1 MMTKIIEAFKQ
12 TDDFKK
18 ELRESEKIPDFEKY
32 LDERLS
38 ADEKTQLHKE
48 RFEIGFGSTV
58 ESKVHNMHMEFM
70 RSDAK
75 NNYTKFHFER
85 TRSIITVRE
94 IESIYRAFKNEVNN
108 NDTDRYKEP
117 EITAKTILHLLQ
129 KLNNDL
135 SQKIIGVLLEDNDIS
150 IQMYVWQKKDLN
162 FSETKYRS
170 TWEAMKRNFNL
181 ILIENGTKEQMKA
194 EPVEIIQPTIQ
205 VIQDALE
212 LVINKK
218 SKPAP
223 ANDTIKIKLF
233 EEYFK
238 KKPSNIDGLKNYLK
252 SLTVEQHLAYAIYYM
267 ESKPREITAISLSRK
282 KFVNTFQPD
291 REQISSLNSVFNNIN
306 KTLIENNTLFQSI
319 GKQIDSFL

>member
-1 MMTKIIEAFKQ
+1 MTKIMEAFKQ

-85 TRSIITVRE
+85 TRSIITIRE

-129 KLNNDL
+129 KLNEDL

-181 ILIENGTKEQMKA
+181 TLIENSPKTKPKVQ
-194 EPVEIIQPTIQ
+194 
-205 VIQDALE
+205 
-212 LVINKK
+212 
-218 SKPAP
+218 
-223 ANDTIKIKLF
+223 IKLF
-233 EEYFK
+233 EEYFDQET
-238 KKPSNIDGLKNYLK
+238 IDLPLLKNYFENLK
-252 SLTVEQHLAYAIYYM
+252 PAKIARAIYVLKRKVILP
-267 ESKPREITAISLSRK
+267 ENLIIAEFCQSIDTGIKPRYIQGLLKMNEDGYCELDYDK
-282 KFVNTFQPD
+282 EKENLQV
-291 REQISSLNSVFNNIN
+291 
-306 KTLIENNTLFQSI
+306 IENE
-319 GKQIDSFL
+319 IDKFYL

>member
-1 MMTKIIEAFKQ
+1 MMTKIMEAFKQ

-70 RSDAK
+70 RSDSK

-85 TRSIITVRE
+85 TRSIITIRE

-129 KLNNDL
+129 KLNEDL

-181 ILIENGTKEQMKA
+181 TLIENSPKTKPKVQ
-194 EPVEIIQPTIQ
+194 
-205 VIQDALE
+205 
-212 LVINKK
+212 
-218 SKPAP
+218 
-223 ANDTIKIKLF
+223 IKLF
-233 EEYFK
+233 EEYFDQET
-238 KKPSNIDGLKNYLK
+238 IDLPLLKNYFENLK
-252 SLTVEQHLAYAIYYM
+252 PAKIARAIYVLKRKVILP
-267 ESKPREITAISLSRK
+267 ENLIIAEFCQSIDTGIKPRYIQGLLKMNEDGYCELDYDK
-282 KFVNTFQPD
+282 EKENLQV
-291 REQISSLNSVFNNIN
+291 
-306 KTLIENNTLFQSI
+306 IENE
-319 GKQIDSFL
+319 IDKFYL

>member
-1 MMTKIIEAFKQ
+1 MTKIIEAFKQ

-85 TRSIITVRE
+85 TRSIITIRE
-94 IESIYRAFKNEVNN
+94 IENIYRAFKNEVNN

-129 KLNNDL
+129 KLNEDL

-181 ILIENGTKEQMKA
+181 TLIENSPKTKPKVQ
-194 EPVEIIQPTIQ
+194 
-205 VIQDALE
+205 
-212 LVINKK
+212 
-218 SKPAP
+218 
-223 ANDTIKIKLF
+223 IKLF
-233 EEYFK
+233 EDYFDSETFDVPTLK
-238 KKPSNIDGLKNYLK
+238 KYFENIKPAQI
-252 SLTVEQHLAYAIYYM
+252 ARAIYVLKGRALLP
-267 ESKPREITAISLSRK
+267 ENLIIAEFCQSINTGIKPRYIQDLLKMNEDGYCELDYDK
-282 KFVNTFQPD
+282 EKY
-291 REQISSLNSVFNNIN
+291 NIQV
-306 KTLIENNTLFQSI
+306 IENE
-319 GKQIDSFL
+319 IDKFYL

>member
-1 MMTKIIEAFKQ
+1 MMTKIMEAFKQ

-85 TRSIITVRE
+85 TRSIITIRE

-129 KLNNDL
+129 KLNEDL

-181 ILIENGTKEQMKA
+181 TLIENSPKTKPKVQ
-194 EPVEIIQPTIQ
+194 
-205 VIQDALE
+205 
-212 LVINKK
+212 
-218 SKPAP
+218 
-223 ANDTIKIKLF
+223 IKLF
-233 EEYFK
+233 EEYFDQET
-238 KKPSNIDGLKNYLK
+238 IDLPLLKNYFENLK
-252 SLTVEQHLAYAIYYM
+252 PAKIARAIYVLKRKVILP
-267 ESKPREITAISLSRK
+267 ENLIIAEFCQSIDTGIKPRYIQGLLKMNEDGYCELDYDK
-282 KFVNTFQPD
+282 EKENLQV
-291 REQISSLNSVFNNIN
+291 
-306 KTLIENNTLFQSI
+306 IENE
-319 GKQIDSFL
+319 IDKFYL